1 MITANLSPPDKLL
14 DDLESGSCVYDF
26 QVEGERE
33 AVLCDYIRQ
42 ATQKVVSSVDIS
54 YTNFAS
60 KIALK
65 SAILLDHATSGK
77 IWVPASYEKR
87 IKNAN
92 LDPIPQGKVEVTI
105 RWQNGVETKEN
116 ISESQVQKL
125 KAFLDKT
132 KERD

>member
-1 MITANLSPPDKLL
+1 
-14 DDLESGSCVYDF
+14 LESGSCVYDF